1 MCLGLCLVA
10 ELVLLGTPPTG
21 SRGAP
26 LLRRGCSLSLR
37 RPSILLGESVGRR
50 WPQGSGSAVLSPPV
64 WMRRR
69 VETSGLCSD
78 FQKGLE
84 TRWGW
89 VSWELC

>member
-1 MCLGLCLVA
+1 MPPAPDGLQPQPARGLRLAGEACGQKVA
-10 ELVLLGTPPTG
+10 AGKWV
-21 SRGAP
+21 
-26 LLRRGCSLSLR
+26 CC
-37 RPSILLGESVGRR
+37 
-50 WPQGSGSAVLSPPV
+50 AVPPV